1 MALLHLSTPVFE
13 SARTYRQWLSL
24 SLCTVYIFLYT
35 DVFRMFDLN
44 RADVL
49 IFLGFLFLQVGQR
62 GGLALVI
69 GVVAEVSVGVGFD
82 IGELDACVL
91 PPQCGRYPDLA
102 LGPL

>member
-1 MALLHLSTPVFE
+1 
-13 SARTYRQWLSL
+13 
-24 SLCTVYIFLYT
+24 
-35 DVFRMFDLN
+35 MFDLN

-62 GGLALVI
+62 GGLAWV
-69 GVVAEVSVGVGFD
+69 GVVAEVSAGVGID